1 MFFAGLSGRYNII
14 IKSTTVMIAM
24 KAPEKK
30 ANLIRRLMIPNI
42 SDRNASAN
50 NIMIN
55 TIMSA
60 SFLFL
65 ACFLEIQYNLPVASN
80 R

>member
-1 MFFAGLSGRYNII
+1 MFFTGLSGRYNII
-14 IKSTTVMIAM
+14 MKSTTAMIAI

-30 ANLIRRLMIPNI
+30 ANLIRRLMMLNI

-50 NIMIN
+50 KIMIN

-65 ACFLEIQYNLPVASN
+65 ACFLRIKYN
-80 R
+80 